1 MFINLMPCPTCARM
15 LAMTD
20 IEEFVYS
27 IDHSDG
33 YAVKMLEAAGK
44 KVRRVVV

>member
-1 MFINLMPCPTCARM
+1 MPCPACARM
-15 LAMTD
+15 LSQTD

-27 IDHSDG
+27 IDHSEG

-44 KVRRVVV
+44 KVRRIVS